1 MEELNELIH
10 TWIFQQCLGHSS
22 PSVSNEAPITA
33 VVTFITQGPV
43 LALSFQL
50 CLFFSKERA
59 SPPGHNI
66 LRMETN
72 SYL

>member
-1 MEELNELIH
+1 MEESSELIH

-33 VVTFITQGPV
+33 VVTFIIQHPFWPY
-43 LALSFQL
+43 LSSFI
-50 CLFFSKERA
+50 CFSVERT
-59 SPPGHNI
+59 SPLGHNI
-66 LRMETN
+66 LRMETD